1 MTPEVSEK
9 LIELWQKKHR
19 HQFEGPRKTEG
30 KLTSVIK
37 DLLVQ
42 KLESKTERSGRQT
55 QNLKDEDQQDSNV
68 VNEKQQNQKMPGR
81 VNIVDE

>member
-30 KLTSVIK
+30 KLTTGIK

-68 VNEKQQNQKMPGR
+68 NEKQQNQKMPGR